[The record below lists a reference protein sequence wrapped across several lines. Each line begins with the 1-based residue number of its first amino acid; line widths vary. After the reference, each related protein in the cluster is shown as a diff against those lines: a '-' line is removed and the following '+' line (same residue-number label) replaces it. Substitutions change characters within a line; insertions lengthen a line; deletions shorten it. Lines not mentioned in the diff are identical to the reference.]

1 METETVVLLKEI
13 RDELKK
19 LTAQVQAAQG
29 RDVQKEAAEMAQT
42 IMSAVMGGVKHG
54 Q

>member
-1 METETVVLLKEI
+1 METEIVELLKEI

-19 LTAQVQAAQG
+19 LNAQVQAAQG
-29 RDVQKEAAEMAQT
+29 RDVQKEASEMAQT
-42 IMSAVMGGVKHG
+42 IMASVMGGMKNG

>member
-1 METETVVLLKEI
+1 METEVVELLREI
-13 RDELKK
+13 RDELRK

-29 RDVQKEAAEMAQT
+29 RDVQKEASEMAQT
-42 IMSAVMGGVKHG
+42 IMSAVMGGMKHG